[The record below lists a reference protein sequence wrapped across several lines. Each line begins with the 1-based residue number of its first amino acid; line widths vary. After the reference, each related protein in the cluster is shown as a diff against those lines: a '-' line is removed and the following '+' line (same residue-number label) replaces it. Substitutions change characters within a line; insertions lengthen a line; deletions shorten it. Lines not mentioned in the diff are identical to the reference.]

1 MILLN
6 NYITFPWRFLVL
18 IFLLPR
24 PRSFAYSRS
33 FSCYLS
39 KRNVTQLLTWVFRS
53 SSQIQYLSPT
63 LAKKKKKNTCTVN
76 QDPILTC
83 SAFQAHLWSLQL
95 PQHELPLRVFSLHG
109 ISPLSSQQPAL
120 GNPVARRSL
129 CEMSGL
135 DVMIN
140 PVKTEW
146 QCRV

>member
-39 KRNVTQLLTWVFRS
+39 KKNVTQLLTWVFRS

-63 LAKKKKKNTCTVN
+63 LAKKKKKTLAQLTR
-76 QDPILTC
+76 ILYWHAQHSKHIC
-83 SAFQAHLWSLQL
+83 GLYNSHSMSYHSESSPCMGYL
-95 PQHELPLRVFSLHG
+95 PWVHIHNNLPWVIQWPG
-109 ISPLSSQQPAL
+109 E
-120 GNPVARRSL
+120 V
-129 CEMSGL
+129 SGKCQVL
-135 DVMIN
+135 
-140 PVKTEW
+140 TW
-146 QCRV
+146 W